1 MLAWLR
7 KRHVTKRILWGIAA
21 MIVPAFVL
29 WGVGSAIRSGRM
41 SQAIATL
48 DGAKINI
55 HDYMKSLRAVEHFA
69 RLVYGNQVR
78 AQMNEEQMRGE
89 AWDRTLLLTEA
100 RRRKLKATDDE
111 VVTYVRSLP
120 FLQQQG
126 GFDLRTYDYIIR
138 YGVGS
143 TPREFE
149 SEVRQQIEIL
159 KLRQAIGNEVAV
171 ADDEIRAQFV
181 ARRQPFRIA
190 YTLVPFAA
198 ISELPEPTSEE
209 LQQHYQAHGDQ
220 LRVPDR
226 AVIRY
231 TVMPKPA
238 APANP
243 PTPASDESP
252 STNDPQLATDA
263 AAATAPAT
271 DATTRHET
279 RDTSPENP
287 SPTVADA
294 PQTTATDAVE
304 DAAERAKAEA
314 AEQKRRAER
323 LVDRILAD
331 PTRFAAVAQQE
342 GLTAQDTPPFAA
354 EEPVPGLGYE
364 PVVAMEAFRLTVG
377 DISDPI
383 ETANGF
389 VILQVAQRQP
399 AHLLPFDEAADR
411 VRAAWLAEQRRRL
424 TKERAD
430 TLLAQLTEAAA
441 RQPGTSLDA
450 LPMPLNLPITKADP
464 IDPSGYIN
472 GVGPAA
478 LVAPFVETLM
488 AGAIAATAIET
499 PSGYAIVQLIERLPF
514 DESQWEAE
522 RNALRQQLLSER
534 QAKHYEAWLDG
545 LRQRVVILTRP
556 EEALEEAAEDE

>member
-7 KRHVTKRILWGIAA
+7 KRHVTKRILWGVAA

-48 DGAKINI
+48 DGTKINI
-55 HDYMKSLRAVEHFA
+55 HDYTKNLRAVEHFA
-69 RLVYGNQVR
+69 RLVYGDQVR
-78 AQMNEEQMRGE
+78 AQTSEEQLRGE

-100 RRRKLKATDDE
+100 RRRKLTATDDE

-120 FLQQQG
+120 LLQQQG

-159 KLRQAIGNEVAV
+159 KLRQAISNEVAI
-171 ADDEIRAQFV
+171 ADDEVRAQFV
-181 ARRQPFRIA
+181 AQRQPFRIA
-190 YTLVPFAA
+190 YILVPFAA
-198 ISELPEPTSEE
+198 ASELPDPTDEE

-220 LRVPDR
+220 FRVPDR

-238 APANP
+238 AP
-243 PTPASDESP
+243 SDP
-252 STNDPQLATDA
+252 S
-263 AAATAPAT
+263 APANDQSLST
-271 DATTRHET
+271 IDQSPATS
-279 RDTSPENP
+279 DQPL
-287 SPTVADA
+287 VADA
-294 PQTTATDAVE
+294 PATTAQAADAETAAEPSADADTDAAD
-304 DAAERAKAEA
+304 DAAERAKAET

-323 LVDRILAD
+323 LVDHILAD
-331 PTRFAAVAQQE
+331 PAQFSAVAQQK
-342 GLTAQDTPPFAA
+342 GLTVQETPPFAA

-364 PVVAMEAFRLTVG
+364 PAVAVEAFRLTVG

-399 AHLLPFDEAADR
+399 AHLLSFEEATDR
-411 VRAAWLAEQRRRL
+411 VRESWLAEQRRRA

-430 TLLAQLTEAAA
+430 TMLAQFTEAAA
-441 RQPGTSLDA
+441 QQPGAPLDA
-450 LPMPLNLPITKADP
+450 LPVPLPDLPITKTDP
-464 IDPSGYIN
+464 VEPDGYIN
-472 GVGPAA
+472 GVGPAS
-478 LVAPFVETLM
+478 LIAPFVETLT
-488 AGAIAATAIET
+488 AGAIATTAIET
-499 PSGYAIVQLIERLPF
+499 PSGYAIAQLLERLPF
-514 DESQWEAE
+514 DESKWEAE
-522 RNALRQQLLSER
+522 RDALRQQLLSER
-534 QAKHYEAWLDG
+534 RAKHYEAWLDG

-556 EEALEEAAEDE
+556 EQALEDAEEK